1 MLTAFIYLQ
10 AMFSLIILIFITLIL
25 SAFFAGTEI
34 AFITANKLGV
44 EIERD
49 KGTRRSKLISRF
61 YARPKEF
68 LSVLLVGSNIV
79 LVLFTYLMTRL
90 IEPGIL
96 PFIRSEA
103 LRLIIITLIATIV
116 MLILGEF
123 LPKLIFRLFANRAF
137 LLVTYPMVFFQWI
150 LKFPAWVMISF
161 SNILLRYVFRA
172 PIKHVQDVFTRLDLQ
187 DFVEGSL
194 AKDHDSLEADMFK
207 NALQLKN
214 LKARACMVPRTEI
227 VHVDVEDGIEELK
240 KLFLETRHSR
250 ILISEGDI
258 DNILG
263 YIHHQSLLN
272 GPKEIKAMIIPI
284 QYVPEVTSVLDIMT
298 SFTRQQN
305 NIAVVVDEFGGTAGI
320 ITLEDIAEEIFGEIE
335 DEHDQ
340 EEYVEQMISETE
352 YLFSARLEI
361 DYLNEKYPALN
372 FPQGEYETLSGY
384 IVMTSGTIP
393 EQSKE
398 LELDDYRFVFEKVSD
413 KKIELVRVFLIDT
426 ND

>member
-1 MLTAFIYLQ
+1 
-10 AMFSLIILIFITLIL
+10 MFSLILLIFITLIL

-34 AFITANKLGV
+34 SFITANKLGV

-49 KGTRRSKLISRF
+49 KGTRRSKLISGF
-61 YARPKEF
+61 YENPKEF

-90 IEPGIL
+90 IEPWIL
-96 PFIRSEA
+96 PFIGSEA
-103 LRLIIITLIATIV
+103 LRLILITVMATIV

-137 LLVTYPMVFFQWI
+137 MLVAYPMVIFKWI

-161 SNILLRYVFRA
+161 SNLLLKHVFRA
-172 PIKHVQDVFTRLDLQ
+172 PIKDVQDVFTRLDLQ

-194 AKDHDSLEADMFK
+194 AKDDDSLEADMFK

-214 LKARACMVPRTEI
+214 LKAKACMVPRTEI
-227 VHVDVEDGIEELK
+227 VHVDVADGIAELK

-272 GPKEIKAMIIPI
+272 GPAAIRTMIIPI

-298 SFTRQQN
+298 TFTRQQN

-335 DEHDQ
+335 DEHDVEDKV
-340 EEYVEQMISETE
+340 EEKISETE

-361 DYLNEKYPALN
+361 DYLNEKYPPLK
-372 FPQGEYETLSGY
+372 FPEGEYETLSGY

-393 EQSKE
+393 EEGKE
-398 LELDDYRFVFEKVSD
+398 LDLDDYHFVFEKVSD
-413 KKIELVRVFLIDT
+413 KKIELVRVFLIDSK
-426 ND
+426 D